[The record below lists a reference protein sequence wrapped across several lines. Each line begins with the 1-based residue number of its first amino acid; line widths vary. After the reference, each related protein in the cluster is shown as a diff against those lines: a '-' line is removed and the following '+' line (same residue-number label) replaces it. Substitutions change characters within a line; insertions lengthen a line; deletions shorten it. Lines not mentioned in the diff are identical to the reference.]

1 MENDGAKGNS
11 RSPEI
16 HLLVSF
22 LFYLAREWNF
32 SSLRDDDDETY
43 QHRLL
48 EFGRFHRAVMTSI
61 PVSRDDWP
69 FSLNPTFYVY
79 FPFRQFS
86 HTICFSSSSL
96 LRLPFLAKLAEN
108 RFSSASQI
116 TCTLTLAVTLRS
128 LPSRLARESRHSSHL
143 HLCEL
148 HKSNTPPASE

>member
-69 FSLNPTFYVY
+69 FSLNPTFLCLFS
-79 FPFRQFS
+79 FPAIFTHNLF
-86 HTICFSSSSL
+86 FLFFPSS
-96 LRLPFLAKLAEN
+96 
-108 RFSSASQI
+108 
-116 TCTLTLAVTLRS
+116 TS
-128 LPSRLARESRHSSHL
+128 LPRKTGGKSFFFCLTNHL
-143 HLCEL
+143 HVDARSHFEE
-148 HKSNTPPASE
+148 SSVEISP